1 MMNEMIAALLV
12 LFGVTVL
19 VLAYVLRPL
28 REDRSRGE
36 GPARPALQAQYER
49 VLGML
54 RDLEP
59 DWRTGKIPD
68 EDYHELRRRYLE
80 EGAALLRALQEENE
94 AIDGKARVEA
104 VEAAVQARRAQLRR
118 KGS

>member
-1 MMNEMIAALLV
+1 MMNETIAALFV

-19 VLAYVLRPL
+19 VLAYALQPL
-28 REDRSRGE
+28 REARAHGE
-36 GPARPALQAQYER
+36 APARLALQVQYER

-54 RDLEP
+54 RDLET

-80 EGAALLRALQEENE
+80 EGAALWRALQEEKE
-94 AIDGKARVEA
+94 TIDWKAR

-118 KGS
+118 KGA

>member
-1 MMNEMIAALLV
+1 MMNETIAALFV

-19 VLAYVLRPL
+19 ALAYVLRPL
-28 REDRSRGE
+28 WEDRSRGE
-36 GPARPALQAQYER
+36 APARPALQAQYER

-54 RDLEP
+54 RDLET

-80 EGAALLRALQEENE
+80 EGAALLRALQEEGE
-94 AIDGKARVEA
+94 KETIDWKAR

-118 KGS
+118 KGP